1 MVALGITYFANNSCY
16 YLLELEG
23 YEIDN
28 LKIQTSFD
36 MWGRVYISIYD
47 VERGSP
53 RTIKVS
59 IYMRGM
65 VDFST
70 YMEYR

>member
-28 LKIQTSFD
+28 LKIQISFD
-36 MWGRVYISIYD
+36 ALRHSNFVL
-47 VERGSP
+47 
-53 RTIKVS
+53 KL
-59 IYMRGM
+59 
-65 VDFST
+65 
-70 YMEYR
+70 